1 MIAVHCSIHGRV
13 PHLWVEQGARRSVDA
28 DGKERLLR
36 KHDVS
41 PPLRVLQEIAEE
53 VVPGM
58 ESPRHQCERL
68 HAWLPCDGTTP
79 VPSSPLLGTMPV
91 NGSRTRL
98 RAVRVHARPMTSTE
112 CLDFVTIAMGD
123 AALPRGIIA
132 GPSLHWLSS
141 LLRLAQTL
149 ALEGGM
155 LPALLREQDG
165 WHARW
170 LPMPAAR
177 AQEERARLIRELP
190 PSLRCLG
197 DDSDAPPRLSAT
209 AITDALLGAWVDV
222 LARDPLEMHDP
233 VFPENQAVPQAG
245 RRTRGRQAGRTAQ
258 RRKERL
264 HDAWLNA
271 LAGQNSLIDWPDE
284 SQLKEFAERLA
295 LWRRPVE
302 LTSASPWVLA
312 FRLHEPEPPEQ
323 DVKSEPAKRDDG
335 RSAVTSDLYA
345 GEENAWRLEFLA
357 RPRSDPSLHLPLS
370 KVWRPRSRAARSLH
384 ASGPQFT
391 EFLYAALGQA
401 ARLFTPIE
409 RGLRVTQPA
418 AADLSA
424 EEALDLLR
432 FAGGFMRDAGFELLF
447 PSWWTGRGS
456 AKRPGVSARV
466 HAEQS
471 DGETFSL
478 NTLLDFDVEATLDGE
493 RISLA
498 ELRALAKLKSPLV
511 RMRGTWMQID
521 PKEVSSIVEL
531 LTERRTRRITAR
543 DALTIAFGGEQ
554 EIDGIRLTGAELHG
568 WIDDLAQLMQGK
580 REPEI
585 LTQPNAFNG
594 TLRPYQ
600 QRGFSWLAFLR
611 QWRLGSCLADDMGLG
626 KTIQTLAMIQRDRD
640 NGEERPVLLICPT
653 SVVSNWKKEAA
664 RFTPELPVMIHH
676 GSDRLREEAFSA
688 EAVNAAIV
696 ISTYGLLHRDLSFLQ
711 QIAWAGVVLDEAQS
725 IKNPDTRQAQS
736 ARSLKAEYR
745 IALTG
750 TPVENAVTDLWSIME
765 FLNPGLLGGRTAFRQ
780 RFQIPIQRH
789 GDAESMARL
798 RSVTAPFIL
807 RRMKTDRSIIA
818 DLPDKIEQKQ
828 YCTLTREQASLYEAV
843 LEDVRETLAASEG
856 MKRRAEILTTLLRLK
871 QVCNHPAHFLADGSD
886 LLHRSGKLQRLFDL
900 LDEIRDAGERALV
913 FSQFTE
919 MGSLLQQALQERYAE
934 EAFFLHGGIS
944 RKRRDTM
951 VTQFQSDDDAPH
963 VFLLS
968 LKAGGTGLNLTRAN
982 HVVHF
987 DRWWNPAV
995 ENQATDRAF
1004 RIGQKKNVQVHAFI
1018 TTGTLEERID
1028 SLMERKRDI
1037 AESVVG
1043 AGEQW
1048 ITEMSDEDFME
1059 LIQLGGDAVE
1069 EGV

>member
-1 MIAVHCSIHGRV
+1 M
-13 PHLWVEQGARRSVDA
+13 
-28 DGKERLLR
+28 
-36 KHDVS
+36 
-41 PPLRVLQEIAEE
+41 
-53 VVPGM
+53 
-58 ESPRHQCERL
+58 
-68 HAWLPCDGTTP
+68 TP
-79 VPSSPLLGTMPV
+79 
-91 NGSRTRL
+91 
-98 RAVRVHARPMTSTE
+98 TE

-123 AALPRGIIA
+123 AALPRGIFA
-132 GPSLHWLSS
+132 GPSLHWLAS

-155 LPALLREQDG
+155 LPALRKEPDG

-177 AQEERARLIRELP
+177 AQEERARLIGELP
-190 PSLRCLG
+190 ASLRCIG
-197 DDSDAPPRLSAT
+197 DGDDAPPRLSAS
-209 AITDALLGAWVDV
+209 AITDALLEAWVDV

-233 VFPENQAVPQAG
+233 LSADREAEVSRAESRTGGGGNTRRRG
-245 RRTRGRQAGRTAQ
+245 RSRSKSRRT
-258 RRKERL
+258 ERL
-264 HDAWLNA
+264 HDVWLHA
-271 LAGQNSLIDWPDE
+271 LAGEQSLVDWPDE
-284 SQLKEFAERLA
+284 PQLMEFAERLA

-312 FRLHEPEPPEQ
+312 FRLHEPEPPGP
-323 DVKSEPAKRDDG
+323 SPASGPSPEPGAQ
-335 RSAVTSDLYA
+335 RSGDQSQASTELYA
-345 GEENAWRLEFLA
+345 GENNAWRLEFLA
-357 RPRSDPSLHLPLS
+357 RPRSDPSLHLPLA
-370 KVWRPRSRAARSLH
+370 KLWRPRSRAARSLH
-384 ASGPQFT
+384 ASGRQFT

-401 ARLFTPIE
+401 ARLFPPIE

-418 AADLSA
+418 AAKLSA

-447 PSWWTGRGS
+447 PAWWTGRGG
-456 AKRPGVSARV
+456 AKRPGVSAHV
-466 HAEQS
+466 HAEPV
-471 DGETFSL
+471 DGGTFSL
-478 NTLLDFDVEATLDGE
+478 NMLLDFDVQATLDGE

-521 PKEVSSIVEL
+521 PKEISSIVKL
-531 LTERRTRRITAR
+531 LTERRMRRITAR
-543 DALTIAFGGEQ
+543 DALALAFGGEQ

-585 LTQPNAFNG
+585 LPQPEAFNG

-600 QRGFSWLAFLR
+600 RRGFSWLSFLR
-611 QWRLGSCLADDMGLG
+611 GWRLGSCLADDMGLG
-626 KTIQTLAMIQRDRD
+626 KTIQALAMIQRDRD
-640 NGEERPVLLICPT
+640 SGEERPVLLICPT

-664 RFTPELPVMIHH
+664 RFTPELDVMIHH
-676 GSDRLREEAFSA
+676 GSDRLREEAFAA
-688 EAVNAAIV
+688 EAVDAAIV
-696 ISTYGLLHRDLSFLQ
+696 ISTYGLLHRDLPFLQ
-711 QIAWAGVVLDEAQS
+711 HIEWAGVVLDEAQN
-725 IKNPDTRQAQS
+725 IKNPDTRQAQC
-736 ARSLKAEYR
+736 ARALTAEYR

-789 GDAESMARL
+789 GDAESMTRL
-798 RSVTAPFIL
+798 RAVTAPFIL

-871 QVCNHPAHFLADGSD
+871 QVCNHPAHFLADGSE
-886 LLHRSGKLQRLFDL
+886 LLQRSGKLQRLFDL

-919 MGSLLQQALQERYAE
+919 MGALLQQALQERYAE
-934 EAFFLHGGIS
+934 EAYFLHGGIS
-944 RKRRDTM
+944 RKRRDAM

-968 LKAGGTGLNLTRAN
+968 LRAGGTGLNLTRAN

-1028 SLMERKRDI
+1028 ELMERKRDI

-1043 AGEQW
+1043 TGEQW
-1048 ITEMSDEDFME
+1048 ITEMSDEDFLE
-1059 LIQLGGDAVE
+1059 LIQLGSDAVE
-1069 EGV
+1069 NGA